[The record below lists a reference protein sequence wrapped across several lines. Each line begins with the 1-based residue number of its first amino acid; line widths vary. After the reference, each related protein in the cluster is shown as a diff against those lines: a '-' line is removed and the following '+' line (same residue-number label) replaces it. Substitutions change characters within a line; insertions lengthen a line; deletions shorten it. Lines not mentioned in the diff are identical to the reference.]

1 MDTES
6 KKEDK
11 NNKVLPYYFFK
22 LVMKSVIREILSYVI
37 IIAIVLFIK
46 YFIASPINVV
56 GKSMVPTL
64 HDRDLMLLDEIS
76 YRFSDIKR
84 FDIVVART
92 KEGFIIKRVIGL
104 PGEKIYAKDGVVYI
118 NGKKLKED
126 FKHSLTEDFKEV
138 KIGNNSYYL
147 LGDNR
152 INSMDSRVYGTF
164 SKKKIRGK
172 THIVLYPFSR
182 FGSIK

>member
-92 KEGFIIKRVIGL
+92 KEGFIIKREKLRLVIIVI
-104 PGEKIYAKDGVVYI
+104 IYLVI
-118 NGKKLKED
+118 
-126 FKHSLTEDFKEV
+126 
-138 KIGNNSYYL
+138 
-147 LGDNR
+147 
-152 INSMDSRVYGTF
+152 
-164 SKKKIRGK
+164 
-172 THIVLYPFSR
+172 IVLILWIVEFMVLLVR
-182 FGSIK
+182 KRLEVRLI